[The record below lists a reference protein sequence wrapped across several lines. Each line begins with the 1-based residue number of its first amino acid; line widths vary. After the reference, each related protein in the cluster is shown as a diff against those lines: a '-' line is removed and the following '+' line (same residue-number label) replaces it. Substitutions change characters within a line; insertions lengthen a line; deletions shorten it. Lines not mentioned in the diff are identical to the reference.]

1 MAGNQKKRTACYAAK
16 TMAEKDF
23 THLDEEGRAT
33 MVDVGDKPETQRTAT
48 ASGKLRM
55 GPDTRARVL
64 TGDVPKG
71 NVVEVARIAGI
82 QAAKRTAE
90 LIPLCH
96 PLPLSNVDVQIE
108 PDQDGLQVT
117 TSASCNGRTGVEME
131 ALTAAS
137 VALLTLY
144 DMCKA
149 LERGMEITDVR
160 LESKSGGRSDWRRS
174 G

>member
-1 MAGNQKKRTACYAAK
+1 MADR
-16 TMAEKDF
+16 DF

-55 GPDTRARVL
+55 GPETRARVL
-64 TGDVPKG
+64 SGDVPKG

-96 PLPLSNVDVQIE
+96 PLPLSHVDVQVE
-108 PDQDGLQVT
+108 THDDGLRVSA
-117 TSASCNGRTGVEME
+117 SASCTGQTGVEME

>member
-1 MAGNQKKRTACYAAK
+1 
-16 TMAEKDF
+16 MAEKGF
-23 THLDEEGRAT
+23 THLNEKGNAA
-33 MVDVGDKPETQRTAT
+33 MVDVGNKPETQRAAT

-55 GPDTRARVL
+55 SPETRTRVL
-64 TGDVPKG
+64 AGDIPKG

-96 PLPLSNVDVQIE
+96 PLPLSYVDIQVE
-108 PDQDGLQVT
+108 PDQDGFYVT
-117 TSASCNGRTGVEME
+117 ASASCTGQTGVEME
-131 ALTAAS
+131 ALAGAS

-149 LERGMEITDVR
+149 LEKGMEITNVR
-160 LESKSGGRSDWRRS
+160 LESKSGGHSDWRRS
-174 G
+174 D

>member
-1 MAGNQKKRTACYAAK
+1 
-16 TMAEKDF
+16 
-23 THLDEEGRAT
+23 
-33 MVDVGDKPETQRTAT
+33 MVDVGDKAETQRVAT
-48 ASGKLRM
+48 ASGKLCM
-55 GPDTRARVL
+55 SPETRARVL
-64 TGDVPKG
+64 AGDVPKG

-96 PLPLSNVDVQIE
+96 PLPLSHVDVRIE
-108 PDQDGLQVT
+108 AADGGLGVAA
-117 TSASCNGRTGVEME
+117 SASCSGQTGVEME

-149 LERGMEITDVR
+149 LDKGMEITDVR
-160 LESKSGGRSDWRRS
+160 LESKSGGRSDWQRP

>member
-1 MAGNQKKRTACYAAK
+1 MADR
-16 TMAEKDF
+16 DF

-33 MVDVGDKPETQRTAT
+33 MVDVGDQPETQRTAT

-55 GPDTRARVL
+55 GPETRARVL
-64 TGDVPKG
+64 SGDVPKG

-96 PLPLSNVDVQIE
+96 PLPLSHVDVQVE
-108 PDQDGLQVT
+108 THDDGLRVSA
-117 TSASCNGRTGVEME
+117 SASCTGQTGVEME

>member
-1 MAGNQKKRTACYAAK
+1 
-16 TMAEKDF
+16 MAEKDF

-55 GPDTRARVL
+55 GPDTRARVF

-96 PLPLSNVDVQIE
+96 PLPLSHVDVHVE
-108 PDQDGLQVT
+108 PYQDGLCVSA
-117 TSASCNGRTGVEME
+117 SASCTGQTGVEME

-174 G
+174 